1 MVRCYGTNKLL
12 LLSNSFVFFFFKFI
26 LKFSNSNVLLLEF
39 RSVFKIFLNVFV
51 NWILVN
57 YL

>member
-12 LLSNSFVFFFFKFI
+12 LLSNSFVFFFKFI